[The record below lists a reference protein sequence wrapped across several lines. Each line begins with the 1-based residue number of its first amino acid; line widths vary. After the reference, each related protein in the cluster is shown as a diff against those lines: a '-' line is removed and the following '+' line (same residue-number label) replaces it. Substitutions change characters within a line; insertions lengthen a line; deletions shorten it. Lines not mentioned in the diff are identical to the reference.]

1 MSMDKEMMMAE
12 ITALK
17 AKLEAQKNGVST
29 MEVSEYKGNPVAQFS
44 GGNFRPFSMGIAKCR
59 AILNHTDE
67 LGEFVKTTAKN

>member
-17 AKLEAQKNGVST
+17 AQLEAQKNGAST

-44 GGNFRPFSMGIAKCR
+44 GGNFRPFSMGVAKCR
-59 AILNHTDE
+59 AILSHTEE
-67 LGEFVKTTAKN
+67 LNAFVKSNS